1 MLENFYYQMTPCL
14 HGYSHERSTIPD
26 DEFSGLSPEV
36 VEERVRVGMRE
47 VYPLAVYGMSAPWN
61 RYNETLVEVVK
72 EAGLLFFFGGY
83 NREKVEKFKR
93 DDDGFVLLPVT
104 AELYVRSGGKDAVV
118 AALDL
123 LKEQEHP
130 YVLTLH
136 CTWEYPDLGS
146 GKLEDLL
153 NKIIDNFEVL
163 DAKKWLTEF
172 SQ

>member
-1 MLENFYYQMTPCL
+1 L
-14 HGYSHERSTIPD
+14 
-26 DEFSGLSPEV
+26 
-36 VEERVRVGMRE
+36 
-47 VYPLAVYGMSAPWN
+47 
-61 RYNETLVEVVK
+61 
-72 EAGLLFFFGGY
+72 AGLKFFFGGY
-83 NREKVEKFKR
+83 GREKPEKFTC

-136 CTWEYPDLGS
+136 CTWEYPNLGS

-153 NKIIDNFEVL
+153 DKIIDNFEVL